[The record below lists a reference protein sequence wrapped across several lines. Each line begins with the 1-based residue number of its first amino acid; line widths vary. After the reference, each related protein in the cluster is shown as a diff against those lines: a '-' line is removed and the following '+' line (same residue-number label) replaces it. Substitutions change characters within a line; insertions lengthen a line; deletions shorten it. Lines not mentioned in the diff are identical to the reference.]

1 MITVKDLIEKLQ
13 FLVSSNYLSEDD
25 LVLIIGSGDKVTRFP
40 TNVVMPPG
48 IVDVKNLLN
57 DDKGYYA
64 IGFMSHDKMPKCKG
78 WSEESIK
85 LVEENFILGEN
96 DFEKASIEIEK
107 MLKKTND

>member
-40 TNVVMPPG
+40 TNVVMPPC
-48 IVDVKNLLN
+48 IVDAKNLLN

-64 IGFMSHDKMPKCKG
+64 IGFMNYNKLPKCRG
-78 WSEESIK
+78 WSEESTK

-96 DFEKASIEIEK
+96 DFEKASKEIEK
-107 MLKKTND
+107 MLEKTND